1 MSEVEVKQASDV
13 EFFNQL
19 APTWDQT
26 RERDE
31 DKIRFLVDK
40 IRLNSNDKILDLG
53 SGTGVLLPFLTISA
67 AQVTAL
73 DFSEGMLEEA
83 RKKYRSLPNVD
94 YVVADIFVFATE
106 VRFTKIVGL
115 NFYPH
120 IKDKQNFAAKIK
132 SLLKTG
138 GTFTIMHDISRV
150 AVNAIHSGSE
160 VVRED
165 KLKAVTVEQQVFVEA
180 GFEILQA
187 EDEEDYYFLQV
198 KKK

>member
-1 MSEVEVKQASDV
+1 MSEVEVKQASDA

-31 DKIRFLVDK
+31 AKIRFLVDK
-40 IRLNSNDKILDLG
+40 IRLNLSDKVLDLG
-53 SGTGVLLPFLTISA
+53 SGTGVLLPFLA
-67 AQVTAL
+67 ASSSQVTAL

-94 YVVADIFVFATE
+94 YVVADIFVFAPE

-120 IKDKQNFAAKIK
+120 IKDKQSFAVKIK

-138 GTFTIMHDISRV
+138 GTLTIMHDISRV

>member
-1 MSEVEVKQASDV
+1 MSEVEVKQASDA

-19 APTWDQT
+19 AQTWDQT

-40 IRLNSNDKILDLG
+40 IRLNLSDKVLDLG
-53 SGTGVLLPFLTISA
+53 SGTGVLLPFLA
-67 AQVTAL
+67 ASSSQVTAL

-94 YVVADIFVFATE
+94 YVVADLFVFAPE

-120 IKDKQNFAAKIK
+120 IKDKQSFAAKIK

-138 GTFTIMHDISRV
+138 GTLTIMHDISRV

-165 KLKAVTVEQQVFVEA
+165 KLKAITVEQQVFVEA